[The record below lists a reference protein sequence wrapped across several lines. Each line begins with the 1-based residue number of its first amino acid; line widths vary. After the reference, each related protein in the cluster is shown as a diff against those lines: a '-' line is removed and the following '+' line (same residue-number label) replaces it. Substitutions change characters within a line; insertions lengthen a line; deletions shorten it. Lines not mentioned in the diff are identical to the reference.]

1 MNIIGRLTGD
11 AKVSTLQNSREVVN
25 FSVAVND
32 SYKKKDG
39 ERVQLTEDFECAY
52 FLSSEVA
59 DYLTKGTL
67 VEVTGRVSAR
77 AWLGRDGEP
86 RASLNFHSSNIRF
99 LDGAK
104 KTERA
109 EIDLTAKGNKK
120 QAKKDDKD
128 DLPF

>member
-11 AKVSTLQNSREVVN
+11 AKVSTLQNNREVVN

-39 ERVQLTEDFECAY
+39 ERVQLTEYFDCAY
-52 FLSSEVA
+52 FLSPKVA
-59 DYLTKGTL
+59 DSLTKGTL
-67 VEVTGRVSAR
+67 VEVTGRVSTR

-86 RASLNFHSSNIRF
+86 HASLNFHTSNIKF
-99 LDGAK
+99 LDSPK
-104 KTERA
+104 KAERP
-109 EIDLTAKGNKK
+109 EIDLTAKGKGK
-120 QAKKDDKD
+120 AKTDEKE

>member
-11 AKVSTLQNSREVVN
+11 AKVSTLQSNREVVN

-39 ERVQLTEDFECAY
+39 ERVQLTEYFECAY

-77 AWLGRDGEP
+77 AWMGRDGEP
-86 RASLNFHSSNIRF
+86 RASLNFHTSNIKF
-99 LDGAK
+99 LDGGK
-104 KTERA
+104 KAERP
-109 EIDLTAKGNKK
+109 EIDLTAKGKK
-120 QAKKDDKD
+120 KDAKKDGHD

>member
-39 ERVQLTEDFECAY
+39 ERVQLTEYFDCAY
-52 FLSSEVA
+52 FFSPKVA
-59 DYLTKGTL
+59 DSLTKGTL

-77 AWLGRDGEP
+77 AWLGRDGQP
-86 RASLNFHSSNIRF
+86 HASLNFHSSNIKF
-99 LDGAK
+99 LDSPK
-104 KTERA
+104 KTERP
-109 EIDLTAKGNKK
+109 EIDLTAKGKGK
-120 QAKKDDKD
+120 AKTDEKE

>member
-39 ERVQLTEDFECAY
+39 ERVQLTEYFDCAY
-52 FLSSEVA
+52 FLSPKVA
-59 DYLTKGTL
+59 DSLTKGTL
-67 VEVTGRVSAR
+67 VEVTGRVSTR
-77 AWLGRDGEP
+77 AWLGRDGQP
-86 RASLNFHSSNIRF
+86 HVSLNFHTSNIKF
-99 LDGAK
+99 LDSPK
-104 KTERA
+104 KAERP
-109 EIDLTAKGNKK
+109 EIDLTAKDKGK
-120 QAKKDDKD
+120 AKTDEKE